1 MKNSFLMTGLHGLIF
16 GFVLSAAAQT
26 PSRLVSDID
35 RRLGPRTTFQKPI
48 AYDIADHTVLLEGA
62 VFSGGTYLFDSV
74 NSQGLV
80 QDTEGWDGFYGGIV
94 DLRIAR
100 KMGNALSYGIDGR
113 TIFEGTGSS
122 DFTFEDTRFD
132 IYLRGRYGQISYGD
146 FDDRN
151 ALLLSSRSALSGEAT
166 LFYDGFFNPPGGKAF
181 RYRGR
186 FSSFLVDAAVDD
198 NGENYNIGFLYRSPT
213 ATKKDS
219 WSLDYHGGD
228 YLERYARNGV
238 TAGYDIAYGSWDFKV
253 AASWDQFDPYADF
266 DSFDRISASF
276 CASYKFQAFTWSAGL
291 MLSETNGGD
300 LETTYTAGIRYDM
313 ARGLSLNTGY
323 FYIDS
328 DSIGTDG
335 NPIAAGNFSGMRSSI
350 SYRF

>member
-1 MKNSFLMTGLHGLIF
+1 MIKGFLLICLHGL
-16 GFVLSAAAQT
+16 VLGLALPAMAQG
-26 PSRLVSDID
+26 PARLASDID

-74 NSQGLV
+74 NTQGLV
-80 QDTEGWDGFYGGIV
+80 QEFDGWDAFYGGIV

-100 KMGNALSYGIDGR
+100 KMPNAISYGVDVR
-113 TIFEGTGSS
+113 SLFNGTGSS
-122 DFTFEDTRFD
+122 DFNFEDTRFD
-132 IYLRGRYGQISYGD
+132 VYLRGRYGQISYGD

-151 ALLLSSRSALSGEAT
+151 ALLLSGRSALSGEAN

-186 FSSFLVDAAVDD
+186 FSSFLVDAAVDED
-198 NGENYNIGFLYRSPT
+198 GENYNIGLLYRSPS
-213 ATKKDS
+213 ATRKDS

-228 YLERYARNGV
+228 FLDRYARNGV

-253 AASWDQFDPYADF
+253 AAAWDRFDPYADF
-266 DSFDRISASF
+266 DEFDRIAGSF
-276 CASYKFQAFTWSAGL
+276 CVSYKIYAVTWSAGV

-300 LETTYTAGIRYDM
+300 LETTYTAGMRYDM

-328 DSIGTDG
+328 DSLGTDG
-335 NPIAAGNFSGMRSSI
+335 NPVAAGNFSGMRSSV